1 MRSTRIVNLRK
12 SLTEEEIN
20 KVIVLVD
27 ANEVKSFSE
36 LEFNE
41 SSGSFTEKARLELK
55 YS

>member
-1 MRSTRIVNLRK
+1 MRSTKIVDLRK

-36 LEFNE
+36 LEFNV
-41 SSGSFTEKARLELK
+41 SSG
-55 YS
+55 